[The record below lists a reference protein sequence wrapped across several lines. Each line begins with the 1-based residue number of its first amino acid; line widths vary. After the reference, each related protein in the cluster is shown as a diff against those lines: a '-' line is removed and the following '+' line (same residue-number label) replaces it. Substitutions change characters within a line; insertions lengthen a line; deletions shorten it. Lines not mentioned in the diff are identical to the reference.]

1 MVIVRKSENY
11 DGSILGK
18 IVLYTIGGEDHCL
31 CGLMYI
37 RHVVTQ
43 SLIVY
48 SIWGFILVGGF
59 HYLLCPSVGIF
70 GFIIGNFVRVRQRG

>member
-11 DGSILGK
+11 DGPILGK
-18 IVLYTIGGEDHCL
+18 IVLCTIGGETIAYD
-31 CGLMYI
+31 GLMYI

-43 SLIVY
+43 SLIGY

-59 HYLLCPSVGIF
+59 HYLLCPRVGIF
-70 GFIIGNFVRVRQRG
+70 GFIIGNLFE